1 MEFGLLTSKSF
12 VHLQVTSILT
22 NFQHK
27 TSFALFIF
35 TNHMHLFPLTMIVEW
50 STIITPGTGHFR
62 RSPQWR
68 RDSHC
73 RVSINGVLIDINLVV
88 LPFGDTLLLWLQAL
102 WRRQRTGYEDPPSCQ
117 WTYEKVWELVV
128 HWSPPLITGPSR
140 RSQKTVN
147 RCYCTP
153 LIKLNQIINQLTTRN
168 QLGVQ
173 ETGERLI
180 DLQTCWSQ
188 KINTSSS
195 ASETEN
201 VPSVAIRSRY
211 LIIVILGELRL
222 TAQRD

>member
-1 MEFGLLTSKSF
+1 MATLCSYDYRLCGGGNGPDTRTPQVASGL
-12 VHLQVTSILT
+12 
-22 NFQHK
+22 
-27 TSFALFIF
+27 
-35 TNHMHLFPLTMIVEW
+35 
-50 STIITPGTGHFR
+50 
-62 RSPQWR
+62 
-68 RDSHC
+68 
-73 RVSINGVLIDINLVV
+73 
-88 LPFGDTLLLWLQAL
+88 
-102 WRRQRTGYEDPPSCQ
+102 
-117 WTYEKVWELVV
+117 VWELIV
-128 HWSPPLITGPSR
+128 HWGPPLITGPSR

-201 VPSVAIRSRY
+201 VPSVAIKSRY

-222 TAQRD
+222 TAQRDQVCRRTRTRRQRTSIEQICTTHNDFIIIIIRSLVQSILK